1 MSFDGITLAAVCHEL
16 AKELPGAKVEKIVQ
30 PRPLEIILHLR
41 SRRMSFQLLCSAD
54 SHLPRIHLTE
64 SKPENPPTPP
74 PFCMLLRKHLIGARY
89 LSAEQ
94 NGLERILSL
103 HFSAYDDFGNEI
115 KKTLHC
121 EVMGK
126 HSNIILTIPRDAG
139 LYILGSIKIVTEE
152 MSRYRVVRPGELYVH
167 PPVQNKL
174 DLFTLTEERL
184 AEKLAELLVQPVE
197 KVLTSA
203 IMGLGPEL
211 SREVIYRASG
221 GDNAHPLEISRPL
234 TMELRKLAE
243 TITQGHF
250 TPCLAQSADS
260 RPFFSPVFITRL
272 PPEFLTSYPSVNQGL
287 DLFFSKQ
294 LRSRRETELKQQL
307 MQTVRNAVSRTE
319 KKRLLQSKELLEMAE
334 ADRYRIWGEMLTA
347 SMHLLR
353 SGAKKASV
361 PDYYNSKQTEIQ
373 IPLNPALSPQGNI
386 HRYFKKYRKLK
397 DGEKILSLRLS
408 ETVEELMYL
417 ESLLTAI
424 GHAEPE
430 DLAEIREEMEQN
442 GLIRERK
449 TKKKTVAAVS
459 TPLLFLSADG
469 ITIYV
474 GKNNRQNDRIT
485 LRDASPDDTW
495 LHTKDIPG
503 AHVII
508 KSANPPETT
517 LLEAARLAVR
527 YSKAASSA
535 NVPVD
540 YTLAR
545 HVRKPKGAKPGMVIY
560 DHHRTVYVTDFS
572 VRC

>member
-1 MSFDGITLAAVCHEL
+1 MSFDGVTLAAVCHEL
-16 AKELPGAKVEKIVQ
+16 AEELPGAKIEKIVQ

-41 SRRMSFQLLCSAD
+41 GRHKSFQLLCSAD
-54 SHLPRIHLTE
+54 SHLPRVHLTE
-64 SKPENPPTPP
+64 SKPENPPAPP
-74 PFCMLLRKHLIGARY
+74 SFCMLLRKHLVGARF

-94 NGLERILSL
+94 TALERILSL
-103 HFSAYDDFGNEI
+103 HFSGYDDFGDEI

-126 HSNIILTIPRDAG
+126 HSNIILTMPRDEGA
-139 LYILGSIKIVTEE
+139 YIILGSIKIVTEE
-152 MSRYRVVRPGELYVH
+152 MSRHRAVRPGEFYIL

-174 DLFTLTEERL
+174 NLFTLTEERL
-184 AEKLAELLVQPVE
+184 AEKLTELLAQPVE
-197 KVLTSA
+197 KILISA
-203 IMGLGPEL
+203 VMGLGPEL
-211 SREVIYRASG
+211 AREITYRASRG
-221 GDNAHPLEISRPL
+221 ENAHPLEISRSL
-234 TMELRKLAE
+234 TVELRKLAE
-243 TITQGHF
+243 IITQGNF
-250 TPCLAQSADS
+250 SPCLAQSPGN
-260 RPFFSPVFITRL
+260 RPFFSPVSISSL
-272 PPEFLTSYPSVNQGL
+272 PLEFLTPYPSVNQGL
-287 DLFFSKQ
+287 DLFSIRQ
-294 LRSRRETELKQQL
+294 LRIRQETALKQQL
-307 MQTVRNAVSRTE
+307 MQIVNSAVSRAE
-319 KKRLLQSKELLEMAE
+319 KKQQLQEKELLEMSE

-347 SMHLLR
+347 SINLLPP
-353 SGAKKASV
+353 GAKEVSV
-361 PDYYNSKQTEIQ
+361 PNYYNTEQEQIR

-408 ETVEELMYL
+408 ETVKELMYL
-417 ESLLTAI
+417 ESLLAALT
-424 GHAEPE
+424 HAALE
-430 DLAEIREEMEQN
+430 DLDEIREEMAQS
-442 GLIRERK
+442 GLIRELK
-449 TKKKTVAAVS
+449 TSKKVVHSVS
-459 TPLLFLSADG
+459 TPLQLISADG

-474 GKNNRQNDRIT
+474 GKNNRQNDRLT
-485 LRDASPDDTW
+485 LRDASPHDTW

-560 DHHRTVYVTDFS
+560 DYHRTVYVTDYPT
-572 VRC
+572 

>member
-30 PRPLEIILHLR
+30 PQPLEIILHLR
-41 SRRMSFQLLCSAD
+41 GRHKSFQLLCSAD

-64 SKPENPPTPP
+64 SKPENPSVPP

-94 NGLERILSL
+94 SGLERILSL
-103 HFSAYDDFGNEI
+103 NFSGYDDFGNELI
-115 KKTLHC
+115 KTLQC
-121 EVMGK
+121 EIMGK
-126 HSNIILTIPRDAG
+126 HSNIILTMPRDENTC
-139 LYILGSIKIVTEE
+139 ILGSIKIVTEE
-152 MSRYRVVRPGELYVH
+152 MSRHRAVRPGERYIL
-167 PPVQNKL
+167 PPLQNKL

-184 AEKLAELLVQPVE
+184 AEKFTELPEQPVE
-197 KVLTSA
+197 KILISA

-211 SREVIYRASG
+211 AREITYRASG
-221 GDNAHPLEISRPL
+221 GEDVHPLEISRAL
-234 TMELRKLAE
+234 TVELRKLAE
-243 TITQGHF
+243 IITQGNF
-250 TPCLAQSADS
+250 TPYLAKSPGS
-260 RPFFSPVFITRL
+260 RPFFSPVLITSL
-272 PPEFLTSYPSVNQGL
+272 PPEFLTSYPSVNLAL
-287 DLFFSKQ
+287 DQFFSRQ
-294 LRSRRETELKQQL
+294 LAIRRGIELKQRL
-307 MQTVRNAVSRTE
+307 TQTVSNAISRTE
-319 KKRLLQSKELLEMAE
+319 KKQQLQEKELSEMAE

-347 SMHLLR
+347 SINLLP
-353 SGAKKASV
+353 SGAKEVSV
-361 PDYYNSKQTEIQ
+361 PNYYNTKQEEIR

-408 ETVEELMYL
+408 ETNQELIYL
-417 ESLLTAI
+417 ESLLAALK
-424 GHAEPE
+424 HAEPE
-430 DLAEIREEMEQN
+430 DLDEIREEMEQS
-442 GLIRERK
+442 GLIRQQK
-449 TKKKTVAAVS
+449 TSKRAVHSVS
-459 TPLLFLSADG
+459 TPLKIISADG
-469 ITIYV
+469 ITIFV
-474 GKNNRQNDRIT
+474 GKNNKQNDRLT
-485 LRDASPDDTW
+485 LHDASPLDTW

-508 KSANPPETT
+508 KSTNPPEAT

-560 DHHRTVYVTDFS
+560 DHHRTVYVTDYPT
-572 VRC
+572 